1 MPKAYV
7 ADVRFDQ
14 ERLPAFGRP
23 RGQPALVDGELVAVA
38 YDHRALDDVLQLAH
52 VPRPRIRSLGDELA
66 RPASQRPGQLR
77 VLADN
82 RLGLV
87 QHGSK
92 CGRAVTEQGENNQR
106 DNPECGELP
115 TAVLVGE

>member
-23 RGQPALVDGELVAVA
+23 RGQPALVDGELVCGTTSATA
-38 YDHRALDDVLQLAH
+38 
-52 VPRPRIRSLGDELA
+52 PE
-66 RPASQRPGQLR
+66 
-77 VLADN
+77 ADN